1 MSKGIALALAAA
13 LLFPAAARAAEKT
26 VTFKVAGWHSKG
38 DAYKTE
44 VAVRSVKGVSSASA
58 NFAQMTLVVTY
69 EDSQASRQQ
78 LEKAI
83 GDAGYSTAR

>member
-1 MSKGIALALAAA
+1 MKKRTALALAAA
-13 LLFPAAARAAEKT
+13 LLFPPAVRAAERS

-44 VAVRSVKGVSSASA
+44 VSVRSVKGVSEASA
-58 NFAQMTLVVTY
+58 NFAQMTITVTY
-69 EDSQASRQQ
+69 EDTQASRQQ

-83 GDAGYSTAR
+83 ADAGYSTAK

>member
-1 MSKGIALALAAA
+1 MSKGIALAFAAA
-13 LLFPAAARAAEKT
+13 LLLPAAARAAEKT